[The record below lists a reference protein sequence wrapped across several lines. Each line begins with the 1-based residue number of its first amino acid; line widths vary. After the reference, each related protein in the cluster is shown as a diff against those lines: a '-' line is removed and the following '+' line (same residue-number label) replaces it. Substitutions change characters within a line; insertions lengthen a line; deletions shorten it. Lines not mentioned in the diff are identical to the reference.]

1 MATPQTYKKKLNIL
15 GAPQGIKRRE
25 QIKEMITDKDTN
37 LPKGVLHADLDAG
50 FKRFVEHDLEVV
62 LDRPQPDGG
71 SLKVK
76 TPVIMMG
83 IQAWNE
89 YSKTW
94 EFTDKY
100 KNIQIPFITIIR
112 NPDAQV
118 GTHPGIIHNIPQ
130 GRKFIY
136 AEVPTW
142 DGNRKGMD
150 LYKINQP
157 VPVDIEYNVRLFA
170 FRQRDLNEFNKIA
183 LEKFQALQAYTEVN
197 GHYIPITLTDISDES
212 EIKDLKGK
220 RFYIQLYKFL
230 LQGFIID
237 PKEFEITPMISR
249 VFQITELQKKC

>member
-15 GAPQGIKRRE
+15 GAPQGVERRE
-25 QIKEMITDKDTN
+25 QLKEMITDKDTF
-37 LPKGVLHADLDAG
+37 LPKGVLYEDLDMG
-50 FKRFVEHDLEVV
+50 FKRFVETDLEIS
-62 LDRPQPDGG
+62 LEQSQPDGT
-71 SLKVK
+71 SLKMK

-112 NPDAQV
+112 NPDAQK
-118 GTHPGIIHNIPQ
+118 GTHPSLIHNIPQ
-130 GRKFIY
+130 GRKYVY

-142 DGNRKGMD
+142 DGNRKGVD
-150 LYKINQP
+150 LYKISQP
-157 VPVDIEYNVRLFA
+157 VPVDIEYSVRIFTY
-170 FRQRDLNEFNKIA
+170 RQRELNEFSQIVLK
-183 LEKFQALQAYTEVN
+183 KFQSLQAYSEVN
-197 GHYIPITLTDISDES
+197 GHYIPITLKDISDES

-230 LQGFIID
+230 MQGFIID
-237 PKEFEITPMISR
+237 PKDFEITPMISR
-249 VFQITELQKKC
+249 IFAITEIKNC